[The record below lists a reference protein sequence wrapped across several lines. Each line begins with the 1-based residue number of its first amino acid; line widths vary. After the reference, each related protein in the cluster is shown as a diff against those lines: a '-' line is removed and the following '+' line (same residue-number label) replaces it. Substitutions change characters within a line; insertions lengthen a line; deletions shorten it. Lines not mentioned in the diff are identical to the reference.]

1 MKKYI
6 GVLFMI
12 AAMGLPSF
20 VLAGMEGLSIS
31 IKPLINESGSSKI
44 GLLLTN
50 KGKEAV
56 QGKIIMTGE
65 TYDIKSEVKGGK
77 TFLKDVIIPDYP
89 IVIKMFKK

>member
-50 KGKEAV
+50 KDQEAV
-56 QGKIIMTGE
+56 RGKIILKLELGPSPVYVEGLQMS
-65 TYDIKSEVKGGK
+65 DI
-77 TFLKDVIIPDYP
+77 TPNLTRRNW
-89 IVIKMFKK
+89 